1 MSIMS
6 VSSLDAALQRL
17 AQSLSRLEDAVERRL
32 DGDRAYSGRDVEV
45 QALSDDRARLAGE
58 LDESFAR
65 AERLESAN
73 RDVSKRLD
81 QAIETIR
88 AVLEPQTQ
96 R

>member
-1 MSIMS
+1 MS
-6 VSSLDAALQRL
+6 VSQLEAALQRL
-17 AQSLSRLEDAVERRL
+17 AASLTRLEDAVERRL

-65 AERLESAN
+65 ASRLEIAN

-81 QAIETIR
+81 SAIATIR
-88 AVLEPQTQ
+88 TVLEHE